1 MDVETIFVSAAVGIA
16 SVITAW
22 VTTRFKMREEGDKW
36 ERDLLWKYTEL
47 SSRDREAGDNL
58 AAQLAMGSLD
68 VESPDGMGRKVFIP
82 KHAHLTIGS
91 KEGKNARISYSTMT
105 LFAEITQ

>member
-47 SSRDREAGDNL
+47 SSRDREAG
-58 AAQLAMGSLD
+58 AHLAMGSLD

-91 KEGKNARISYSTMT
+91 KEGKKARMQESR
-105 LFAEITQ
+105 TQL